1 MGKRGDSLKLNEY
14 DVIVVGA
21 GPAGSTAAHFLAKD
35 NAGFDVLILDRK
47 TNVGVPVQCGE
58 AIGKSKKE
66 LEMIEIPEHAI
77 IQEIRG
83 FRVYSPDGTPVDWI
97 NKEVQGYIVDRR
109 IFDKELLAQA
119 AEAGTDVKLG
129 ANVLDVIYEDK
140 KVKGVRGEILGEPFE
155 VEARIVIGADGV
167 NSRIAK
173 AVELRKRIPPREL
186 DTSVGFDMVNVEVDR
201 PDLMEFY
208 VGKEIAPRGYVW
220 IFPKGETRANVGIGI
235 GVGFGEEGKNALH
248 YLQDFMENHPIG
260 SRKCKKAQMI
270 EFRVGAIP
278 LGGLNKNGIVADNVM
293 LVGDAAGQV
302 SPITGGGMSYG
313 MVGGQIAG
321 KTAAE
326 ALDRADSSS
335 TFLQR
340 YADRWIDMYGE
351 TFENHLKMRIALEK
365 ATDQQLDNLASV
377 LTGEDV
383 LELVKGKLR
392 KAKLAARIARKD
404 VSLLK
409 LLAGLLK

>member
-1 MGKRGDSLKLNEY
+1 MKFTTY

-21 GPAGSTAAHFLAKD
+21 GPAGTSCGLTIAK
-35 NAGFDVLILDRK
+35 AGFDVLILERK
-47 TNVGVPVQCGE
+47 THVGVPVSCGE

-66 LEMIEIPEHAI
+66 LEMIEIPEHVI

-97 NKEVQGYIVDRR
+97 SGRHEGYIVDRR

-119 AEAGTDVKLG
+119 AEAGAEIALG
-129 ANVLDVIYEDK
+129 VNVLDVIYENK
-140 KVKGVRGEILGEPFE
+140 KVKGVRGELLGKPFKA
-155 VEARIVIGADGV
+155 EAGIVIGADGV

-173 AVELRKRIPPREL
+173 AVGLRKRIPPREL
-186 DTSVGFDMVNVEVDR
+186 DTSVGYEMVNVEVDR

-235 GVGFGEEGKNALH
+235 GVGFGEQGKNALH
-248 YLQDFMENHPIG
+248 YLQDFVEKHPIG

-278 LGGLNKNGIVADNVM
+278 LGGLNKNGIVADNIM

-313 MVGGQIAG
+313 MVGGQLAG

-326 ALDRADSSS
+326 ALDHADTSG
-335 TFLQR
+335 TFLLR
-340 YADRWIDMYGE
+340 YTEKWLDIFGE
-351 TFENHLKMRIALEK
+351 TFENHLKMRKALEK
-365 ATDQQLDNLASV
+365 ATDSQLNNLASV

-392 KAKLAARIARKD
+392 KVKLATSIARKD
-404 VSLLK
+404 PSLLK